1 MDVIIGS
8 DLIYDNIAKR
18 SVLQIETLLV
28 GNGIIIQFG
37 GSLYSNKS
45 IIKRTMENANYGQYE
60 PDMRKTLSPKEAY
73 GFFVLLRAEL
83 LKTIRGEYDRFAYL
97 PSEQRALSDFKS
109 RYSSTS
115 MDVDCISF
123 EDYFLVL
130 RLIFNKCKAKP
141 ETRAGASTAMRRLF
155 LDAIYNHGEIN
166 KVHRAFPAALAEFF
180 LGFDDIYT
188 ANYDTNIEQFTGMNV
203 KHLHGQFDVLE
214 PVYDNRSFRNALS
227 DKPAQNYQIAN
238 DYLHLYCNALMDFS
252 KDFQFSMPTHANTAL
267 LKFASAIKNDH
278 TLKTEVDSWKNHS
291 NYIVRNLYEGIN
303 LKLHNPDM
311 AFPEYY
317 LNDLET
323 VSGRLTIL
331 GLSPDNDTHLLSI
344 IRSNENLS
352 DIRYYYYDA
361 QEKERMESYFEDK
374 QIFCSDVR
382 ELWKS
387 FTCNHEQHEH
397 TVS

>member
-130 RLIFNKCKAKP
+130 RLIFNKCKANRN
-141 ETRAGASTAMRRLF
+141 TRCINCNAPFVFGC
-155 LDAIYNHGEIN
+155 IYNHRDN
-166 KVHRAFPAALAEFF
+166 KQSFPGALAEFF
-180 LGFDDIYT
+180 LG
-188 ANYDTNIEQFTGMNV
+188 
-203 KHLHGQFDVLE
+203 
-214 PVYDNRSFRNALS
+214 
-227 DKPAQNYQIAN
+227 
-238 DYLHLYCNALMDFS
+238 LMIF
-252 KDFQFSMPTHANTAL
+252 
-267 LKFASAIKNDH
+267 
-278 TLKTEVDSWKNHS
+278 
-291 NYIVRNLYEGIN
+291 
-303 LKLHNPDM
+303 
-311 AFPEYY
+311 
-317 LNDLET
+317 
-323 VSGRLTIL
+323 
-331 GLSPDNDTHLLSI
+331 
-344 IRSNENLS
+344 IRQL
-352 DIRYYYYDA
+352 
-361 QEKERMESYFEDK
+361 
-374 QIFCSDVR
+374 
-382 ELWKS
+382 
-387 FTCNHEQHEH
+387 
-397 TVS
+397 

>member
-1 MDVIIGS
+1 M
-8 DLIYDNIAKR
+8 
-18 SVLQIETLLV
+18 QIETLLV

-37 GSLYSNKS
+37 GSLYSNSS
-45 IIKRTMENANYGQYE
+45 IIKRTMENAKYGQYE

-109 RYSSTS
+109 RYASTR
-115 MDVDCISF
+115 MDVDLISF
-123 EDYFLVL
+123 EDYFLIL

-155 LDAIYNHGEIN
+155 LDAIYNHGEIS
-166 KVHRAFPAALAEFF
+166 KVYRAFPAALAEFF

-188 ANYDTNIEQFTGMNV
+188 TNYDTNIEQFMGMNV

-214 PVYDNRSFRNALS
+214 PVYDNRSYRNALS

-267 LKFASAIKNDH
+267 LKFASAIKNDP
-278 TLKTEVDSWKNHS
+278 TLKTEVDSWQNHS
-291 NYIVRNLYEGIN
+291 NYMVRNLYEGIN
-303 LKLHNPDM
+303 LKVHNPDM

-317 LNDLET
+317 LNDLKT
-323 VSGRLTIL
+323 ASGRLTIL
-331 GLSPDNDTHLLSI
+331 GLSPNNDTHLLEI
-344 IRSNENLS
+344 IRGNEKLS
-352 DIRYYYYDA
+352 DILYYYYDV
-361 QEKERMESYFEDK
+361 QERESMESYFGNK
-374 QIFCSDVR
+374 QFICSDVR
-382 ELWKS
+382 KLWAS
-387 FTCNHEQHEH
+387 FSCSDEQHEH
-397 TVS
+397 KGR